1 MNDLKWPEMTYN
13 NLKQARNDLKQNTTI
28 YNQQEMTWNDLQW
41 ARNNLKQPAM
51 SKTQPTMTWTYLQ
64 QATASKFSG
73 YFTIWGKRFSS
84 LPHFPPNIWLQS
96 FKHHFTENH
105 RENRTSSI
113 YYHVSSVNY
122 HVYFL
127 QDIRFIFFCLGF
139 LSAGKGRGCFFSS
152 SLPFLPALE
161 NCLVFII
168 CIYQRGLMMNKDFAS
183 RSGNRTTFFY
193 YQNLYK
199 SK

>member
-1 MNDLKWPEMTYN
+1 
-13 NLKQARNDLKQNTTI
+13 
-28 YNQQEMTWNDLQW
+28 MTWNDLQQLETSKKQPETTYNNLQP
-41 ARNNLKQPAM
+41 ARNNLKQPTM
-51 SKTQPTMTWTYLQ
+51 RKTQPTMTWTYLQ
-64 QATASKFSG
+64 WATASKFSG

-96 FKHHFTENH
+96 FKHRFTENH

-127 QDIRFIFFCLGF
+127 QDIRFFFF
-139 LSAGKGRGCFFSS
+139 LSGFCVSRERERLFFSS

-161 NCLVFII
+161 NCLVFSI
-168 CIYQRGLMMNKDFAS
+168 CIYQRGLMMNEDFAS